1 MEFKDMFLDLDE
13 YFPVDFKKT
22 IIYLH
27 HTAGSC
33 FVGDTLIDLVDGR
46 SIRIDQLIKGDEYW
60 VYGCDIFGNVK
71 ITKSI
76 ALGETKKVNK
86 IVEIT
91 LDNGKKERCTLDHKF
106 MLRTGEYKNA
116 ENLVAG
122 DSLMPLY
129 KRIDKRGY
137 EELKN
142 NYDDKWYKTH
152 QLSGKLKYGDYL
164 YKNTKI
170 MVLHHIDFN
179 KLNNDPGNL
188 LLMEQNE
195 HIKFHSEMMISN
207 WSNQEWIDKMKN
219 VSINNMKILKEK
231 QAKDT
236 NYKKFLSDK
245 MKERWEN
252 GEFDYQIGST
262 ISDEHKEKIS
272 ESIKI
277 KWKEDKD
284 WSEKTRENISNKS
297 KEQWQDS
304 DYKKRMSENSKKLW
318 INEEYR
324 NKVFKF
330 DKDFNKKLWEND
342 EHRRKISE
350 NMKNYHKYKKSDLF
364 DKITYTEWKKTYN
377 HKVIKV
383 DIIELDNYIPVY
395 DIYVTETNNFA
406 LSSGIF
412 VHNCRPDYVVQ
423 AWNKDQNEDGSL
435 RRIAVSFVIGGKST
449 RDDDSSWDG
458 VIVRCFPESQWAW
471 HLGAQNTNGMF
482 DKISIGIEIC
492 NYGPLTK
499 SRTGQFMTYVNT
511 VVPDD
516 QVVALDKPFRGFS
529 YYHKYTD
536 NQLSSLR
543 ELLLYL
549 SGRFGINLKM
559 GLQEWINKESLI
571 MPNNL
576 SILDQQIWLNQN
588 GFVGKDGYSLD
599 EDGVWGENSAWAIQ
613 SIGKSAF
620 EFNPLTLNGY
630 PGVWSHSSIR
640 TDKYDICGQPNMIQ
654 MLKSF

>member
-1 MEFKDMFLDLDE
+1 MFLDLDE
-13 YFPVDFKKT
+13 YFTVDFKKS

-46 SIRIDQLIKGDEYW
+46 NIRIDQLIKGDEYW
-60 VYGCDIFGNVK
+60 VYGCDIFGNIK

-91 LDNGKKERCTLDHKF
+91 LDNGKKERCTLDHEF

-129 KRIDKRGY
+129 KRFDKRGY

-142 NYDDKWYKTH
+142 NYDYKWYKTH
-152 QLSGKLKYGDYL
+152 QLSGKLKYGD
-164 YKNTKI
+164 
-170 MVLHHIDFN
+170 
-179 KLNNDPGNL
+179 
-188 LLMEQNE
+188 
-195 HIKFHSEMMISN
+195 
-207 WSNQEWIDKMKN
+207 
-219 VSINNMKILKEK
+219 
-231 QAKDT
+231 
-236 NYKKFLSDK
+236 
-245 MKERWEN
+245 
-252 GEFDYQIGST
+252 
-262 ISDEHKEKIS
+262 
-272 ESIKI
+272 
-277 KWKEDKD
+277 
-284 WSEKTRENISNKS
+284 
-297 KEQWQDS
+297 
-304 DYKKRMSENSKKLW
+304 
-318 INEEYR
+318 
-324 NKVFKF
+324 
-330 DKDFNKKLWEND
+330 
-342 EHRRKISE
+342 
-350 NMKNYHKYKKSDLF
+350 
-364 DKITYTEWKKTYN
+364 
-377 HKVIKV
+377 HKVIKI
-383 DIIELDNYIPVY
+383 DILELDDYVPVY
-395 DIYVTETNNFA
+395 DIYVPETNNFA

-471 HLGAQNTNGMF
+471 HLGAKETNGMF
-482 DKISIGIEIC
+482 DKISVGIEIC

-499 SRTGQFMTYVNT
+499 SKTGQFMTHVNT
-511 VVPDD
+511 VVPEE
-516 QVVALDKPFRGFS
+516 QVVALDKPFRGYS

-549 SGRFGINLKM
+549 SGRFGINLKL

-576 SILDQQIWLNQN
+576 SILDQQVWLNQN
-588 GFVGKDGYSLD
+588 GFVGKDGNPLD
-599 EDGVWGENSAWAIQ
+599 EDGIWGENSAWAIQ

-630 PGVWSHSSIR
+630 PGIWSHSSIR
-640 TDKYDICGQPNMIQ
+640 LGKYDVCGQPNLIS
-654 MLKSF
+654 MLKSL